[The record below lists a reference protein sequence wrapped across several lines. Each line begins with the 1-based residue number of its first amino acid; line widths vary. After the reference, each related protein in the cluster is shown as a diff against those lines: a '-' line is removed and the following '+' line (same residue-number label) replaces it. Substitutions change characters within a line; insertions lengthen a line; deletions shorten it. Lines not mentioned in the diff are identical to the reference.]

1 MLYYVKGHF
10 LDTYISVYVQSETLP
25 AIELIFRLTNN
36 VKRKSI
42 NARRNV
48 YYSKIKNRIEK
59 KPPNFCFIHHIKLQL
74 WSSISSKIFMIIIQ
88 IYVNKRNQL
97 NTNSF

>member
-1 MLYYVKGHF
+1 MLYYIKGHF

-48 YYSKIKNRIEK
+48 YYSKIKIGLK
-59 KPPNFCFIHHIKLQL
+59 TKPNFCFIHHIKLQL
-74 WSSISSKIFMIIIQ
+74 WSSISSKIVMIIIQ

>member
-48 YYSKIKNRIEK
+48 YYSKIKIGLKK
-59 KPPNFCFIHHIKLQL
+59 KPQL
-74 WSSISSKIFMIIIQ
+74 LLHSSYKITTLEFYI
-88 IYVNKRNQL
+88 
-97 NTNSF
+97 